1 MKLDYTQRLT
11 LGVNSMQGGKHSGK
25 VMSVDVLHDDDC
37 GVFNGQSCTCVP
49 DIRVEMDGEKW
60 EIDDEGVPHKGS

>member
-1 MKLDYTQRLT
+1 MTVASSSTDIT
-11 LGVNSMQGGKHSGK
+11 L
-25 VMSVDVLHDDDC
+25 DVLHDDDC

-60 EIDDEGVPHKGS
+60 EIDDEGVPHKGR